1 MEKTRRRSVVFL
13 GIAIVLA
20 IVAGAIFYSWMDQ
33 LQRDLQ
39 ETEQVVVAKKEILA
53 GTLITP
59 EMIEIRMTAPKY
71 AEGSYFRSLEDILGP
86 LEKDQFGD
94 PVTDESGNVV
104 DPDLTDNA
112 VALTDL
118 VKGDQIQRASVDQN
132 AGLMP
137 NMRAVTIAVN
147 RVQSVGGSV
156 RTGNNVDVLV
166 SYVKESGGQEMGTE
180 PEAVTEVLFQDVKVL
195 AVSLLTPAEEETG
208 EEEVVEESVARPAK
222 PGPAR
227 FMPSGQLMDEA
238 TVTLALSLEDA
249 VKLTYMANF
258 GQEVRLII
266 RRYEE
271 RETPQVAPVTI
282 DSF

>member
-1 MEKTRRRSVVFL
+1 MSGMLMSVTMRSKESRGSTRKASKPFSASV
-13 GIAIVLA
+13 
-20 IVAGAIFYSWMDQ
+20 
-33 LQRDLQ
+33 
-39 ETEQVVVAKKEILA
+39 
-53 GTLITP
+53 TLISP
-59 EMIEIRMTAPKY
+59 EMIEIRETARVY
-71 AEGSYFRSLEDILGP
+71 AKGSYFMSLEDILGP

-94 PVTDESGNVV
+94 FVKDESGNVV
-104 DPDLTDNA
+104 DPNLLDNA
-112 VALTDL
+112 VALMGL
-118 VKGDQIQRASVDQN
+118 EKGDQIQRASVDEN

-147 RVQSVGGSV
+147 RMQSVGGSV
-156 RTGNNVDVLV
+156 RAGNNVDILV
-166 SYVKESGGQEMGTE
+166 SYIKGGEGQEMGTE
-180 PEAVTEVLFQDVKVL
+180 REAVTEVLFQDVKVL
-195 AVSLLTPAEEETG
+195 AVSLLAPAEEETG
-208 EEEVVEESVARPAK
+208 EEVVEESIARPAR

-271 RETPQVAPVTI
+271 RETPQVAPVTV

>member
-1 MEKTRRRSVVFL
+1 MEKNKRRSVVFL
-13 GIAIVLA
+13 GIAVLLA
-20 IVAGAIFYSWMDQ
+20 IVAGAIYFNWMGQ

-39 ETEQVVVAKKEILA
+39 ETEQVVVASKDIRT

-59 EMIEIRMTAPKY
+59 EMLEVRMTAPKY
-71 AEGSYFRSLEDILGP
+71 AQGSYFKSLEDIVGP

-94 PVTDESGNVV
+94 FVKDESGNIV
-104 DPDLTDNA
+104 DPDLLDNA
-112 VALTDL
+112 VALMDL
-118 VKGDQIQRASVDQN
+118 DKGDQIQRASVDQN

-137 NMRAVTIAVN
+137 NMRAVTIGVN
-147 RVQSVGGSV
+147 RMQSVGGAV
-156 RTGNNVDVLV
+156 RAGNRVDILV
-166 SYVKESGGQEMGTE
+166 SYIKGGEGQEMGTE
-180 PEAVTEVLFQDVKVL
+180 PAAVTEVLFQDVKVL
-195 AVSLLTPAEEETG
+195 AVSLLAPEEEEEG
-208 EEEVVEESVARPAK
+208 EEEVEEKAVARPARL
-222 PGPAR
+222 GPAR

-258 GQEVRLII
+258 GQEVRLLI

-271 RETPQVAPVTI
+271 RETPDVEPVTV

>member
-1 MEKTRRRSVVFL
+1 
-13 GIAIVLA
+13 VLA

-39 ETEQVVVAKKEILA
+39 ETEQVVVAKQEIRA

-71 AEGSYFRSLEDILGP
+71 AYGSYFKSLEEILGP
-86 LEKDQFGD
+86 LEKD
-94 PVTDESGNVV
+94 ESGNIV
-104 DPDLTDNA
+104 DPDFNDNA
-112 VALTDL
+112 VALIDL
-118 VKGDQIQRASVDQN
+118 EIGDQIQRKSVDKN

-137 NMRAVTIAVN
+137 DMRAVTIAVN
-147 RVQSVGGSV
+147 RMQSVGGAV
-156 RTGNNVDVLV
+156 RAGNNVDILV
-166 SYVKESGGQEMGTE
+166 SYVKEGEGQEMEEEE
-180 PEAVTEVLFQDVKVL
+180 PVTEVLFQDVKVL
-195 AVSLLTPAEEETG
+195 AVSLLAPAEEETG
-208 EEEVVEESVARPAK
+208 EEVMEESVARPER
-222 PGPAR
+222 PGQAR
-227 FMPSGQLMDEA
+227 FMPSGELMDEA

-258 GQEVRLII
+258 GQEVRLVI

-271 RETPQVAPVTI
+271 RETPEVGPVTI

>member
-1 MEKTRRRSVVFL
+1 MEKTRGRSMVFL
-13 GIAIVLA
+13 GIAILLA
-20 IVAGAIFYSWMDQ
+20 IVAGAIYFNWMGQ
-33 LQRDLQ
+33 LKRDLQ
-39 ETEQVVVAKKEILA
+39 ETEQVIVAKQNIPT

-59 EMIEIRMTAPKY
+59 EMLEIRMTAPRY
-71 AEGSYFRSLEDILGP
+71 AKGSYFRSLEEILGP

-94 PVTDESGNVV
+94 FIKDESGNVV
-104 DPDLTDNA
+104 DPDLLDNA
-112 VALTDL
+112 VALMDL
-118 VKGDQIQRASVDQN
+118 DQGDQIQRASVDQN

-137 NMRAVTIAVN
+137 NMRAVTIGVN
-147 RVQSVGGSV
+147 RMQSVGGAV
-156 RTGNNVDVLV
+156 RAGNRVDILV
-166 SYVKESGGQEMGTE
+166 SYIKGGEGQEMGTE

-195 AVSLLTPAEEETG
+195 AVSLLAPEEEEEG
-208 EEEVVEESVARPAK
+208 EEVVEEKAVARPARL
-222 PGPAR
+222 GPAR

-258 GQEVRLII
+258 GQEVRLLI

-271 RETPQVAPVTI
+271 RETPEVAPVTI

>member
-39 ETEQVVVAKKEILA
+39 ETEQVVVAKQEIRA

-71 AEGSYFRSLEDILGP
+71 AEGSYFINPDDILHS
-86 LEKDQFGD
+86 LEKDEFGEFRK
-94 PVTDESGNVV
+94 DESGNFV
-104 DPDLTDNA
+104 DPNLLDNA
-112 VALTDL
+112 VALMDL
-118 VKGDQIQRASVDQN
+118 EKGDQIQRASVDEN

-147 RVQSVGGSV
+147 RVQSVGGAV
-156 RTGNNVDVLV
+156 RAGNNVDILV
-166 SYVKESGGQEMGTE
+166 SYVKESEGQEMGTE
-180 PEAVTEVLFQDVKVL
+180 PAAVTEVLFQDVKVL
-195 AVSLLTPAEEETG
+195 AVSLLAPAEEETG
-208 EEEVVEESVARPAK
+208 EEVVEEGVARPAR

>member
-1 MEKTRRRSVVFL
+1 M
-13 GIAIVLA
+13 G
-20 IVAGAIFYSWMDQ
+20 Q
-33 LQRDLQ
+33 LKRDLQ
-39 ETEQVVVAKKEILA
+39 ETEQVIEAKQNIPT

-59 EMIEIRMTAPKY
+59 EMLEIRMTAPRY
-71 AEGSYFRSLEDILGP
+71 AKGSYFRSLEEILGP

-94 PVTDESGNVV
+94 FIKDESGNVV
-104 DPDLTDNA
+104 DPDLLDNA

-118 VKGDQIQRASVDQN
+118 DKEDQIQRASVDQN

-147 RVQSVGGSV
+147 RMQSVGGAV
-156 RTGNNVDVLV
+156 RAGNRVDILV
-166 SYVKESGGQEMGTE
+166 SYIKGGEEEEMGTE
-180 PEAVTEVLFQDVKVL
+180 PAAVTEVLFQDVKVL
-195 AVSLLTPAEEETG
+195 AVSLLAPEEEEEG
-208 EEEVVEESVARPAK
+208 EEEVEEKAVARPARL
-222 PGPAR
+222 GPAR

-271 RETPQVAPVTI
+271 RETPQVGPVTI